1 MKQLMT
7 MQQNQ
12 TMTSKELV
20 EVINI
25 IRKEEGNNTEIQHS
39 NLMQRIKG
47 FEQILGALAIQAAEY
62 LDSQGKPRPMLLLS
76 KEACLLTVSSESSK
90 VNLAIIRR
98 WQELE
103 QQNRPLSYKEALY
116 ALIEAE
122 ERRERDMLVMLQ
134 QAEVIDHKRIV
145 TDESEDYLSVA
156 RVRNTNPNQRY
167 SGALLGR
174 ISDKLGIPVIPQHA
188 AKGQIPVN
196 TYHKSVW
203 ELTYPEASLFD

>member
-1 MKQLMT
+1 MKQLIAMR
-7 MQQNQ
+7 QNQ

-20 EVINI
+20 EVINM
-25 IRKEEGNNTEIQHS
+25 IRKEEGHSAEIQHS
-39 NLMQRIKG
+39 DLMRRIKG
-47 FEQILGALAIQAAEY
+47 FEQILPARSVTGDEY
-62 LDSQGKPRPMLLLS
+62 LGSNGQMCPMLLLS
-76 KEACLLTVSSESSK
+76 KEACLLTVSSESPRI
-90 VNLAIIRR
+90 NLVIIRR

-145 TDESEDYLSVA
+145 TDESEEYLSVA
-156 RVRNTNPNQRY
+156 RVRNMNPNQRY

-174 ISDKLGIPVIPQHA
+174 ISDKLDILVIPQHA

-203 ELTYPEASLFD
+203 ELAYPEASLFD